1 MDVDER
7 TNRLLMIGRDEQLD
21 IVESLIDILDV
32 EQQDLR
38 SLRLYEIQH
47 ADAQDVV
54 AKLEQLGV
62 ITAARTGTTT
72 RPSTTRITQP
82 TPIPG
87 TQPSSSQEFT
97 AEEPQVIVIESTNS
111 LLVNATAE
119 QHLRIAT
126 IIGYVD
132 SEPEQAS
139 TNYAVYPLESQ
150 DPEEMAKVLNQLIQE
165 TVESKDP
172 TGKVV
177 GTTVTKKT
185 EEAITII
192 PDKNTF
198 SIIAYANKK
207 NQQWIESLIRQL
219 DKRRPQVLID
229 VTLVEVSKNDE
240 FNLDLDIVTKYPSIS
255 SVGAKGYVGLI
266 KDTTDP
272 ANITTSIWDARSKSG
287 SGTAFYADN
296 HIQALLTAMN
306 TKNYGRVLAKP
317 KLLVNDNETGTIA
330 TQVQTAIV
338 SPLVTVIPGAAGSNA
353 TSALSVST
361 QTYTSQIKLEIK
373 PHISEGNLLRLEVTM
388 NRTDFGD
395 LKNYNLTVG
404 ENSLT
409 GPIPPDLLSSDV
421 KTVITVPD
429 DRTIILGGLEKLK
442 QNKVGTKVPILG
454 DLPLVGGLFRQTANK
469 DSQNRLYVFVKAN
482 ILRPEEKGMQSD
494 IVRISDKNRQEF
506 EKHEKQ
512 MQDYEDW
519 PGIKPTPMDPKKIF
533 DPNEK

>member
-1 MDVDER
+1 
-7 TNRLLMIGRDEQLD
+7 
-21 IVESLIDILDV
+21 
-32 EQQDLR
+32 
-38 SLRLYEIQH
+38 
-47 ADAQDVV
+47 
-54 AKLEQLGV
+54 
-62 ITAARTGTTT
+62 
-72 RPSTTRITQP
+72 
-82 TPIPG
+82 
-87 TQPSSSQEFT
+87 
-97 AEEPQVIVIESTNS
+97 
-111 LLVNATAE
+111 
-119 QHLRIAT
+119 
-126 IIGYVD
+126 
-132 SEPEQAS
+132 
-139 TNYAVYPLESQ
+139 
-150 DPEEMAKVLNQLIQE
+150 
-165 TVESKDP
+165 
-172 TGKVV
+172 
-177 GTTVTKKT
+177 
-185 EEAITII
+185 
-192 PDKNTF
+192 
-198 SIIAYANKK
+198 
-207 NQQWIESLIRQL
+207 
-219 DKRRPQVLID
+219 
-229 VTLVEVSKNDE
+229 
-240 FNLDLDIVTKYPSIS
+240 
-255 SVGAKGYVGLI
+255 
-266 KDTTDP
+266 
-272 ANITTSIWDARSKSG
+272 
-287 SGTAFYADN
+287 
-296 HIQALLTAMN
+296 
-306 TKNYGRVLAKP
+306 
-317 KLLVNDNETGTIA
+317 
-330 TQVQTAIV
+330 
-338 SPLVTVIPGAAGSNA
+338 
-353 TSALSVST
+353 LSVST